1 AAAESRAGDRLGAPV
16 PGQPPRPAERL
27 LHPQEG
33 HDSGTD
39 LIEEYPPPVGPG
51 AENVDAV
58 VVAPNRVGGRL
69 TGHPVTD
76 LQVGELVP
84 VQVTVQPQV
93 ERRYRDR
100 WVTIVPAGTRC
111 AQRGNRDGGDQRQR
125 DRAVPAGPSARRFSG
140 VVHRCRL
147 PLRSVFAGR
156 WRRRAAV
163 VALPGGHLVDRRT
176 VAAGTP

>member
-58 VVAPNRVGGRL
+58 VVAPDRIGGRL
-69 TGHPVTD
+69 TGHPVAD

-100 WVTIVPAGTRC
+100 WGTIVPAGARWG
-111 AQRGNRDGGDQRQR
+111 QGGGPGEGGHGQR
-125 DRAVPAGPSARRFSG
+125 DRDRPPPPG
-140 VVHRCRL
+140 
-147 PLRSVFAGR
+147 
-156 WRRRAAV
+156 AA
-163 VALPGGHLVDRRT
+163 
-176 VAAGTP
+176 